1 MSNEGNCDKR
11 LIHLRVALET
21 CRAVEKKYRQP
32 EDESKSDAFIR
43 ALEDATRRVTLTAE
57 DYELILAERRK
68 NEAARQSKREVEQRR
83 KSGRAAR

>member
-1 MSNEGNCDKR
+1 MNSIRTKR
-11 LIHLRVALET
+11 SISRITEMEEKFDALQQS
-21 CRAVEKKYRQP
+21 V
-32 EDESKSDAFIR
+32 R
-43 ALEDATRRVTLTAE
+43 ALEDATRRVTLTTE